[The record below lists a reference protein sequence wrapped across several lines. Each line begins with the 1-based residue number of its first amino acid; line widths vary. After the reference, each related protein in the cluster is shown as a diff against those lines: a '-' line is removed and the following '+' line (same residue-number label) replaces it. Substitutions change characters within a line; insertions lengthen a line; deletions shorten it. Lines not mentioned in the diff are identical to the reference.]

1 MDSAW
6 ALRQVS
12 TADGCGDP
20 GRMLTETR
28 RECRDLA
35 REYEQFV
42 PHHMVEFYR
51 HSPEARR
58 SLYPA
63 IPDWWGE
70 VWVSQNM
77 YVPLPPVLTYRS
89 REFLP
94 DRIGTPEGEF
104 YQRVLEAEWTALV
117 FARWCSDVPQRGIMW
132 ALPPRV
138 RGNVREF
145 GVPALI
151 GRGTY
156 HLHDVEKW
164 LWEHDRHPWSSGT
177 QHYHVRGKS
186 GSHDEQFRVLTEF
199 VRPFPGY
206 RVSPPGGVRTRSGN
220 WAISHTFHEAE
231 DSLVTRQLG
240 SMEENYADSY
250 ANSYVRPPVPRLR
263 SAPIPE
269 VAYDDH
275 LYDREIPSTV
285 LLKLREARVIR
296 CVEHYASDNVANAG
310 DRDDIPIREGTIVT
324 CIKALSRG
332 YTERS
337 EEVQFLR
344 VEVESMRAA
353 IARSDD
359 RERKAEARSDL
370 LASAYSLVEKEIP
383 NRKRARDE

>member
-1 MDSAW
+1 M
-6 ALRQVS
+6 
-12 TADGCGDP
+12 ADGCGDP

-51 HSPEARR
+51 HSAEARR

-63 IPDWWGE
+63 KRDWWGE

-94 DRIGTPEGEF
+94 DRTGTPEGEF

-117 FARWCSDVPQRGIMW
+117 FARLFSDVPQRGIMW

-138 RGNVREF
+138 RGSVREF

-164 LWEHDRHPWSSGT
+164 LWEHARHPWSSGT

-206 RVSPPGGVRTRSGN
+206 RVNPPGGVRTRAGN
-220 WAISHTFHEAE
+220 WAISHTFHESE

-250 ANSYVRPPVPRLR
+250 ANSMRTRMFDCRYHVFEVLQSRRWHMTITPMIGRSRVP
-263 SAPIPE
+263 
-269 VAYDDH
+269 Y
-275 LYDREIPSTV
+275 
-285 LLKLREARVIR
+285 
-296 CVEHYASDNVANAG
+296 
-310 DRDDIPIREGTIVT
+310 
-324 CIKALSRG
+324 
-332 YTERS
+332 
-337 EEVQFLR
+337 F
-344 VEVESMRAA
+344 
-353 IARSDD
+353 
-359 RERKAEARSDL
+359 
-370 LASAYSLVEKEIP
+370 
-383 NRKRARDE
+383 